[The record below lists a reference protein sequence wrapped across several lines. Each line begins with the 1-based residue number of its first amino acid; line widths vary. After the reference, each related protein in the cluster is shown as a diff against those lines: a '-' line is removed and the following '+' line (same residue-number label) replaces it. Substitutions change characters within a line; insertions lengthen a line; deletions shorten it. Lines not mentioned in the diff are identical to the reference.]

1 MKLLFFDDFKLGV
14 LKADGVVDVSQ
25 AVRDIPHTGPHDL
38 ISGLIARFADYR
50 QPLEAAVAR
59 GQGTPLARVRI
70 RPPLPKPSN
79 IDCMAVNYMED
90 GTRSEP
96 APINAFHKSPSAII
110 GDSDTM
116 VLPDVPATI
125 FEGEAEVALVIGKRA
140 ADVRAAEAMSYVFG
154 YVNFIDGS
162 ARGLPPAGN
171 TFYQMKS
178 RETFAPIGPY
188 LVTADE
194 VPDPHRLQIRL
205 WVNGV
210 LKQNFNTSDMAH
222 KIPRCL
228 EWVTSIHTLEPGDLL
243 ATGTNHRGLS
253 AFQNG
258 DLIEL
263 ETEGLGRLR
272 VHVHDD
278 LKRTWARETR
288 LERQEKSLEGTTP
301 QLTGKHA
308 PGPR

>member
-14 LKADGVVDVSQ
+14 LKADAVVDVSET
-25 AVRDIPHTGPHDL
+25 VRSIPHVGPHDL
-38 ISGLIARFADYR
+38 MSGLIGRFAEFR
-50 QPLEAAVAR
+50 GRLGEAVDR
-59 GQGTPLARVRI
+59 GRGVPVSQVRI
-70 RPPLPKPSN
+70 RAPLPKPYN

-90 GTRSEP
+90 GTRAEP
-96 APINAFHKSPSAII
+96 APINGFHKSPNAVI
-110 GDSDTM
+110 GDDDTM
-116 VLPDVPATI
+116 LLPDVPATI

-140 ADVRAAEAMSYVFG
+140 SQVRAADAMDYVFG
-154 YVNFIDGS
+154 YMNFIDGS
-162 ARGLPPAGN
+162 ARGLPPSGN
-171 TFYQMKS
+171 VFYQTKS
-178 RETFAPIGPY
+178 RDTFAPMGPY

-194 VPDPHRLQIRL
+194 VPDPQNLQIRL
-205 WVNGV
+205 WVNGT

-222 KIPRCL
+222 KIPRCI
-228 EWVTSIHTLEPGDLL
+228 EWVSSIHTLEPGDVL

-272 VHVHDD
+272 IHVRDD

-288 LERQEKSLEGTTP
+288 LERQEKGLEGTTP
-301 QLTGKHA
+301 QLTGKYTPA
-308 PGPR
+308 GR